1 MRRPSG
7 TATEVTRVIV
17 FPLITAVVLAVLS
30 LAVLGQWRARHRPYQ
45 LAWTISLTCGLV
57 GALAYVAAVES
68 GDNAWLFRLYYMGGA
83 VLIAPLLGVGSAY
96 LLPNRL
102 WARLLL
108 WVTILC
114 AAAAAVGLTAFPL
127 DQAALAQL
135 ASGPGSGAVT
145 APLVI
150 VPLIIVNSLGTI
162 AVVGVALRS
171 IFQALFRH
179 RPWTFVWGNGLI
191 AGGTLVIAAAGSMAR
206 LGHGAGFWGTMSVG
220 WIVVYGGFA
229 LMAAV
234 AAPDTR
240 VATA

>member
-1 MRRPSG
+1 LI
-7 TATEVTRVIV
+7 A
-17 FPLITAVVLAVLS
+17 FPVITALVLAVLT
-30 LAVLGQWRARHRPYQ
+30 LAVLGQWRARRRPHQ
-45 LAWTISLTCGLV
+45 LAWAVSLAWGLV
-57 GALAYVAAVES
+57 GALAYVGSVLA

-108 WVTILC
+108 AVTMLG
-114 AAAAAVGLTAFPL
+114 AVLAAVGLTAFPL
-127 DQAALAQL
+127 DTAALADL

-145 APLVI
+145 SPLVI
-150 VPLIIVNSLGTI
+150 VPLIVLNSLGTI
-162 AVVGVALRS
+162 AVVGVAVRS
-171 IFQALFRH
+171 IFQAVFRR

-191 AGGTLVIAAAGSMAR
+191 AAGALCIAAAGSMAR

-234 AAPDTR
+234 AAPETR